1 MGKIKLHKIDSNV
14 ARILAT
20 VSRITEVPISKIRG
34 KLRTTEVVTARR
46 ICMVLINDK
55 LNYSTTVNAA
65 MDVDKPYQEFFN
77 LCATAVGIKGMSD
90 ANDKDDLLARFAARV
105 EHLEHEN
112 EDLKTKLIQIL
123 EIINHE

>member
-1 MGKIKLHKIDSNV
+1 MFNRDH
-14 ARILAT
+14 AT
-20 VSRITEVPISKIRG
+20 VLHAFKVHTD
-34 KLRTTEVVTARR
+34 L
-46 ICMVLINDK
+46 
-55 LNYSTTVNAA
+55 